1 MGGSGPPL
9 LIAHATGFLAGPY
22 QPLADAL
29 AGDFH
34 VFGIDFRAHGD
45 STRPASGDLSWSGG
59 GDDVLAVV
67 DAIGGPVTGFGHSFR
82 GAAPLIPQRA
92 RPRAVRAPFLFQP
105 AVPPSPLP

>member
-67 DAIGGPVTGFGHSFR
+67 DAIGGPVTRFCASHR
-82 GAAPLIPQRA
+82 GAALLLPHRA
-92 RPRAVRAPFLFQP
+92 RPRARPAAFLY
-105 AVPPSPLP
+105 